1 MLETLTVTWK
11 DVIPEIAEI
20 ETSSER
26 GGEVNKETLKAELA
40 KAEDD
45 TWTAD
50 SKTAYTQAKETA
62 QEIYDNENASQAMV
76 DSAIK
81 ALESARTN
89 AKTKANE
96 ETVANMKKMLA
107 EKISNEETIYT
118 KVTYS
123 AYANVI
129 GKLEKAMKTP
139 DNLSQTDADEL
150 MKNVTEAQNNLV
162 YSTRN
167 RELAELETKKYD
179 LVEADPYTKASYQA
193 LTAIKSEID
202 TLVATD
208 KEAEIAGTERVNPKD
223 FITKRTAF
231 QNSML
236 NLVDISTLKAAIKQ
250 SESVDGTLYTN
261 ESYQSYVAAVEAGK
275 QLLDAGTKEQ
285 VAQAL
290 KLIEEKYNGLT
301 TSDKAALEQMIQ
313 AAKALKAESYTEDS
327 YKELMDIVAEAEKSA
342 DDKYIDKIQEAM
354 KKLVNVEALKDKIQ
368 AAEKVDKELYTEDS
382 YQRLEDALKKAK
394 KLLKSGSAK
403 EVKAATEELE
413 NARRAL
419 VQKTTVDVGGNQ
431 NNAGQNT
438 NQKGQAVQTGDEGN
452 LLPIVLVMVACIAI
466 ITVVIIRRKRK

>member
-1 MLETLTVTWK
+1 
-11 DVIPEIAEI
+11 
-20 ETSSER
+20 
-26 GGEVNKETLKAELA
+26 
-40 KAEDD
+40 
-45 TWTAD
+45 
-50 SKTAYTQAKETA
+50 
-62 QEIYDNENASQAMV
+62 MV

-96 ETVANMKKMLA
+96 ETVAKMNEVLA

-208 KEAEIAGTERVNPKD
+208 KEAEIAGTERVNPKE
-223 FITKRTAF
+223 FIAKRTAF
-231 QNSML
+231 QNRMS

-250 SESVDGTLYTN
+250 SESVDGTLYTK

-438 NQKGQAVQTGDEGN
+438 DQKGQAVQTGDEGN